1 MSSDEILVTV
11 KGVSKKYCRDL
22 RRSLRY
28 GLQDVASELFLQ
40 HKPTTELRRQEFWA
54 LQDVNFELKRGESF
68 GIIGVNGSGKTT
80 LLKMMQGLLK
90 PTTGSITMRGRV
102 GALITLGQGFQ
113 PVLSGRENI
122 FINASIL
129 GVSKAE
135 VLDRMEDILAFAD
148 LGEFID
154 APVKTYSSGMKGR
167 LGFAIA
173 TNLIVPDI
181 LLLDEVLATGDW
193 KFKERCFQR
202 MEEIVSSGATIVFVS
217 HLVPKVERLCNRVM
231 LLHKGVVKAV
241 GPSPEVCEAYYALP
255 ETSDGSEARSRR
267 QRLVKVAKQS
277 PAASGKNATSGR
289 SSASMPSSMDDMK
302 EEELIELQQIE
313 LLNPEGH
320 LQTQFKT
327 LDPMVIRVTF
337 SAHPATRRLNVI
349 VQFLMMGDEITIA
362 GVDHRLS
369 TADLNGAPL
378 SNVLDCHV
386 PQIPMKDG
394 KYRVSVTIAEVMN
407 DDDTRNASPYKTS
420 DLVPLTVTKNPD
432 LHPHEKRSP
441 GIVYLPA
448 SWRFDAQPHQSIQDA
463 SVLTTSDGTAPPDE
477 SPTATSVGDR

>member
-11 KGVSKKYCRDL
+11 NGVSKKYCREL

-40 HKPTTELRRQEFWA
+40 HKPTKELRRKEFWA

-80 LLKMMQGLLK
+80 LLKIMQGLLK
-90 PTTGSITMRGRV
+90 PTTGTVTMRGRV

-122 FINASIL
+122 FINAAIL

-135 VLDRMEDILAFAD
+135 VLDRMDDILAFAD

-167 LGFAIA
+167 LGFSIA
-173 TNLIVPDI
+173 TNLISPDV

-241 GPSPEVCEAYYALP
+241 GPSSDVCEEYYALP
-255 ETSDGSEARSRR
+255 DTSDGST
-267 QRLVKVAKQS
+267 VKSTKKRFVQAVKQS
-277 PAASGKNATSGR
+277 PDDLSE
-289 SSASMPSSMDDMK
+289 SSSQEDEAME
-302 EEELIELQQIE
+302 EEELIEIHQIE
-313 LLNPEGH
+313 LLNPEG
-320 LQTQFKT
+320 QTQPQVKT
-327 LDPMVIRVTF
+327 LDPLMVRVTY
-337 SAHPATRRLNVI
+337 SAHPSTQKLNVI

-362 GVDHRLS
+362 GMEHQLVVSEINRS
-369 TADLNGAPL
+369 T
-378 SNVLDCHV
+378 STNVLDCVVSH
-386 PQIPMKDG
+386 IPMKAG
-394 KYRVSVTIAEVMN
+394 KYRVSVTISEII
-407 DDDTRNASPYKTS
+407 DEDDTRDASPFKTS
-420 DLVPLTVTKNPD
+420 DLVNLTVNRNPE
-432 LHPHEKRSP
+432 LTQTEKRSP
-441 GIVYLPA
+441 GIVYVPA
-448 SWRFDAQPHQSIQDA
+448 TWRFDGSPDDSHPQQTDA
-463 SVLTTSDGTAPPDE
+463 SFMSPELPQGTLP
-477 SPTATSVGDR
+477 

>member
-11 KGVSKKYCRDL
+11 NGVSKKYCREL

-28 GLQDVASELFLQ
+28 GIQDVASELFLR

-80 LLKMMQGLLK
+80 LLKIMQGLLK
-90 PTTGSITMRGRV
+90 PTTGMVTMRGRV

-122 FINASIL
+122 FINAAIL

-135 VLDRMEDILAFAD
+135 VLERMDDILAFAD
-148 LGEFID
+148 LGDFID

-167 LGFAIA
+167 LGFSIA
-173 TNLIVPDI
+173 TNLISPDV

-241 GPSPEVCEAYYALP
+241 GPSSEVCEEYYALP
-255 ETSDGSEARSRR
+255 DTSDGSEVRSRR
-267 QRLVKVAKQS
+267 KQFVQAAKQS
-277 PAASGKNATSGR
+277 PNA
-289 SSASMPSSMDDMK
+289 SSADQTSSLSQQ
-302 EEELIELQQIE
+302 EEEEDLIEIHQIE
-313 LLNPEGH
+313 LLNPEG
-320 LQTQFKT
+320 QIQQQFKT
-327 LDPMVIRVTF
+327 LDPIMVRVTF
-337 SAHPATRRLNVI
+337 SAHPSTQKLNVT

-362 GVDHRLS
+362 GVEHHLVVTELNHS
-369 TADLNGAPL
+369 TPT
-378 SNVLDCHV
+378 NVLDCLV
-386 PQIPMKDG
+386 SQIPMKAG
-394 KYRVSVTIAEVMN
+394 KYRVSVTISEII
-407 DDDTRNASPYKTS
+407 DEDDTRNASPFKTS
-420 DLVPLTVTKNPD
+420 DLVGLTVNRNPD
-432 LHPHEKRSP
+432 VTQTEKRSP
-441 GIVYLPA
+441 GIVYVPA
-448 SWRFDAQPHQSIQDA
+448 TWRFEGSLDRPSSNSADPSFMSQS
-463 SVLTTSDGTAPPDE
+463 V
-477 SPTATSVGDR
+477 